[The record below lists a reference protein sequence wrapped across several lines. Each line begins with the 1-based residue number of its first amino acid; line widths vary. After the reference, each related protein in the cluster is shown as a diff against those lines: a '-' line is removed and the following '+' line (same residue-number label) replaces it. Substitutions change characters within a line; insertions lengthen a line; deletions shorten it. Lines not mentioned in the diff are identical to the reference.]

1 MKKRPCV
8 AWKITGMQLVLAL
21 PMVVVTGGCYSY
33 SATAMDLVP
42 VGSEVKAL
50 ISTERQVALWEILG
64 EDKRT
69 VTGRVLE
76 NHGDR
81 LLLAVTT
88 SGSGSRALYQRIAL
102 PRRDVLRLDVR
113 REEPGRTVA
122 LVGILG
128 GGALLA
134 TLVALKGGI
143 RGGTQPTPAEP
154 TERIL
159 GWIFRLPLRI
169 R

>member
-1 MKKRPCV
+1 
-8 AWKITGMQLVLAL
+8 
-21 PMVVVTGGCYSY
+21 
-33 SATAMDLVP
+33 MDIVP
-42 VGSEVKAL
+42 VGSEVKTL
-50 ISTERQVALWEILG
+50 ISTERQVELWEILG

-69 VTGRVLE
+69 VAGRVLE

-88 SGSGSRALYQRIAL
+88 SGLGSRALYQRIAL

-128 GGALLA
+128 GGALLGA
-134 TLVALKGGI
+134 LAALKGGI
-143 RGGTQPTPAEP
+143 RGGTQPNPVEP